1 MRDFF
6 HHNGILVLIIAVLLA
21 LITVVFSLL
30 PGGRA
35 NPAAN
40 LVGVV
45 VTPVR
50 DGIHAVVSWVERVY
64 SNAFEQDQKDAELE
78 ALRQELAQ
86 IRSKLREAEAIKEEN
101 EFLHSALDLREKREE
116 YQLELASVTAYG
128 PSNWSK
134 TITINKGSSHGVGVD
149 DCVVDQ
155 YWNLVGVVSEV
166 GLNWATVTTVVDTD
180 IELGGLI
187 ARTGGT
193 AILEG
198 DFSLMGEGRLKLSYL
213 PENSE
218 LITNDIIL
226 TSGKGGVYP
235 PNLPVGHIEE
245 VRTDPSGMTRYAVIT
260 PETDLDNLKQVLVI
274 QSFDIVE

>member
-6 HHNGILVLIIAVLLA
+6 HHNGVLVLIIAVLLA
-21 LITVVFSLL
+21 LITAVLALL
-30 PGGRA
+30 PGGQA
-35 NPAAN
+35 NPVAN

-50 DGIHAVVSWVERVY
+50 NGIHGVVSWVEGVY

-78 ALRQELAQ
+78 TLRQELAQ

-101 EFLHSALDLREKREE
+101 EFLHSALELREKRENYE
-116 YQLELASVTAYG
+116 LELATVTAYD

-134 TITINKGSSHGVGVD
+134 TITISKGSSQGIGVD

-155 YWNLVGVVSEV
+155 YWNLVGIVSKV

-198 DFSLMGEGRLKLSYL
+198 DFALMGEEKLKLSYL

-218 LITNDIIL
+218 LITNDMIL

-245 VRTDPSGMTRYAVIT
+245 VCTDPSVMTRYAIVA
-260 PETDLDNLKQVLVI
+260 PETDLDHLNQILVI
-274 QSFDIVE
+274 KSFDIVE

>member
-21 LITVVFSLL
+21 LITVVLSLL

-134 TITINKGSSHGVGVD
+134 I
-149 DCVVDQ
+149 
-155 YWNLVGVVSEV
+155 
-166 GLNWATVTTVVDTD
+166 
-180 IELGGLI
+180 
-187 ARTGGT
+187 
-193 AILEG
+193 
-198 DFSLMGEGRLKLSYL
+198 
-213 PENSE
+213 
-218 LITNDIIL
+218 
-226 TSGKGGVYP
+226 
-235 PNLPVGHIEE
+235 
-245 VRTDPSGMTRYAVIT
+245 
-260 PETDLDNLKQVLVI
+260 
-274 QSFDIVE
+274 SFT

>member
-6 HHNGILVLIIAVLLA
+6 HHNGVLVLIIAVLLA
-21 LITVVFSLL
+21 LITAVLALL
-30 PGGRA
+30 PGGQA
-35 NPAAN
+35 NPVAN

-50 DGIHAVVSWVERVY
+50 NGIHGVVSWVEGVY

-78 ALRQELAQ
+78 TLRQELAQ

-101 EFLHSALDLREKREE
+101 EFLHSALELREKRENYE
-116 YQLELASVTAYG
+116 LELATVTAYD

-134 TITINKGSSHGVGVD
+134 TITISKGSSQGIGVD

-155 YWNLVGVVSEV
+155 YWNLVGIVSKV

-198 DFSLMGEGRLKLSYL
+198 DFALMGEEKLKLSYL

-218 LITNDIIL
+218 LITNDMIL

-245 VRTDPSGMTRYAVIT
+245 VCTDPSGMTRYAIVA
-260 PETDLDNLKQVLVI
+260 PETDLDHLNQILVI
-274 QSFDIVE
+274 KSFDIVE